1 MIHTQTRKNA
11 FTRHQKVKHIFLFCH
26 NFKTYVQKWVSITLN
41 TSMYNKPRANY
52 NRRKVLHTP
61 SIIYSRGFLILCKK
75 KHLWVGR
82 SKGATPAGGRRAIK
96 GAAHSNIRVAGWV
109 GRSKAVTPAGGRRA
123 ILYATHS
130 NISVAGIPPP
140 DFGEAVVSSRYSND
154 ISSICLSESLFTPSS
169 QVLMVGRPAEGQA
182 GKRLPNKGRS
192 RSRALG

>member
-75 KHLWVGR
+75 KNIFGWAGV
-82 SKGATPAGGRRAIK
+82 KGLLLRAEGGQLKARHTAT
-96 GAAHSNIRVAGWV
+96 
-109 GRSKAVTPAGGRRA
+109 
-123 ILYATHS
+123 
-130 NISVAGIPPP
+130 SV
-140 DFGEAVVSSRYSND
+140 
-154 ISSICLSESLFTPSS
+154 S
-169 QVLMVGRPAEGQA
+169 QVGWAGVKRLLLRAEGGQFYTRHIA
-182 GKRLPNKGRS
+182 TSVSLEFHHLILEKL
-192 RSRALG
+192 L

>member
-96 GAAHSNIRVAGWV
+96 GTAHSNIRVAGWV
-109 GRSKAVTPAGGRRA
+109 GRSNAVTPAGGRQA

-154 ISSICLSESLFTPSS
+154 ISSIFLSESLFTPSS

-182 GKRLPNKGRS
+182 GKLLPNKGGS

>member
-75 KHLWVGR
+75 TSL
-82 SKGATPAGGRRAIK
+82 GGQ
-96 GAAHSNIRVAGWV
+96 
-109 GRSKAVTPAGGRRA
+109 
-123 ILYATHS
+123 
-130 NISVAGIPPP
+130 
-140 DFGEAVVSSRYSND
+140 E
-154 ISSICLSESLFTPSS
+154 
-169 QVLMVGRPAEGQA
+169 
-182 GKRLPNKGRS
+182 
-192 RSRALG
+192 

>member
-75 KHLWVGR
+75 NLWVGR
-82 SKGATPAGGRRAIK
+82 SKGATPAGRRWAIK
-96 GAAHSNIRVAGWV
+96 GAAHSNIRVKVGWAGVKRLLLW
-109 GRSKAVTPAGGRRA
+109 
-123 ILYATHS
+123 
-130 NISVAGIPPP
+130 
-140 DFGEAVVSSRYSND
+140 
-154 ISSICLSESLFTPSS
+154 
-169 QVLMVGRPAEGQA
+169 AEGGQFYTRHIA
-182 GKRLPNKGRS
+182 TSVSLEFHHLILEKL
-192 RSRALG
+192 L